1 MSGASCLPFASD
13 GWLTLTTKLAR
24 SAIDLARLT
33 DTDVPEIVLRQSQ
46 RFFKQKEP
54 ELATA
59 RCCVGTWHSVGRKCS
74 VLVSMD
80 TRSPR

>member
-33 DTDVPEIVLRQSQ
+33 DTDVPEIVSRQLQ
-46 RFFKQKEP
+46 GFFKQKGP

-59 RCCVGTWHSVGRKCS
+59 RCCVGT
-74 VLVSMD
+74 
-80 TRSPR
+80 